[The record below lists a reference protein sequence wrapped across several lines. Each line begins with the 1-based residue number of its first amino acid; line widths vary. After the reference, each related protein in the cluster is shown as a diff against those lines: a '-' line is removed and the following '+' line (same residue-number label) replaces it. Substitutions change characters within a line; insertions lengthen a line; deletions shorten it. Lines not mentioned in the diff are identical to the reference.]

1 MEKWKENLKLI
12 ILVRLVHGE
21 WKMMFMNGCDWKT
34 KELLFLKSKFPSLTE
49 TTDTLPNSKKFGT
62 VQLKKIILTF

>member
-1 MEKWKENLKLI
+1 
-12 ILVRLVHGE
+12 
-21 WKMMFMNGCDWKT
+21 MMFMNGCDWKT